1 MKIRTVG
8 ACQRPE
14 CAGVEAHEDDH
25 GTRFFRVPAWVV
37 CFVLCAAMPVAL
49 LAYTYASR

>member
-8 ACQRPE
+8 ACRRPE
-14 CAGVEAHEDDH
+14 CAGAEPHEDDE
-25 GTRFFRVPAWVV
+25 GTRFFGVPAWVICLV
-37 CFVLCAAMPVAL
+37 ACAAMPVAL